1 MSAYRPRRS
10 RSAFSAVIIALV
22 LLAALAIGFL
32 LGNLLSSD
40 DDGLG
45 QGSPSS
51 VASPS
56 ASGAAASAAPTAS
69 TSAAPSAAPL
79 ASGSASPVVTA
90 PEGVIPPGGAV
101 RVVADGLRMR
111 GAPSTDAV
119 LVETLPANQLL
130 VVGHAPQRG
139 DFGPVS
145 GGGLDW
151 YPVVRLGDLTEL
163 PPLSEGPLSTE
174 SAFGWVA
181 GGDASEAYIELVAPR
196 CAARPVDLATLE
208 AMLPWER
215 LACFGSES
223 ITVEGTFGCGGCGGL
238 FPGTFEPIW
247 IAHPNNFNLL
257 SVDASARLGPFSIR
271 LAPDGPEEPD
281 QASILRVTGHFDDGA
296 AAGCTIAP
304 GEPPVPIDPAVA
316 VLFCREQFVA
326 DSFEVTGTDADFPF
340 S

>member
-22 LLAALAIGFL
+22 LLAALAVGFL
-32 LGNLLSSD
+32 LGNLLSGND
-40 DDGLG
+40 DELG
-45 QGSPSS
+45 QGSASS

-56 ASGAAASAAPTAS
+56 VSGAPV
-69 TSAAPSAAPL
+69 SAAPSAPASTAPSGGPV
-79 ASGSASPVVTA
+79 ASGIASPVVTA
-90 PEGVIPPGGAV
+90 PEGVIPPGSAV

-111 GAPSTDAV
+111 DAPSTDAV

-151 YPVVRLGDLTEL
+151 YPVIRLADLTEL
-163 PPLSEGPLSTE
+163 PPLSDGPVSTE

-181 GGDASEAYIELVAPR
+181 GGDASEAYLELVTPR

-208 AMLPWER
+208 AMLPWEQ
-215 LACFGSES
+215 LACFGDES
-223 ITVEGTFGCGGCGGL
+223 ITIEGTFGCGGCGGL

-257 SVDASARLGPFSIR
+257 SVDASARIGPFSIR
-271 LAPDGPEEPD
+271 LVPEGMEQPD

-296 AAGCTIAP
+296 AAGCSIAP
-304 GEPPVPIDPAVA
+304 GEPPVAIDPAIA
-316 VLFCREQFVA
+316 VLFCREQFVVET
-326 DSFEVTGTDADFPF
+326 FEVIGTDAGFP
-340 S
+340 SG

>member
-10 RSAFSAVIIALV
+10 RSAFSAAVIVLI

-32 LGNLLSSD
+32 LGNLLSG
-40 DDGLG
+40 DGDAG

-56 ASGAAASAAPTAS
+56 ASGASV
-69 TSAAPSAAPL
+69 SAAPSASATTAPSGEPA
-79 ASGSASPVVTA
+79 ASGSAAPVVTA
-90 PEGVIPPGGAV
+90 PEGVIPPGSAV
-101 RVVADGLRMR
+101 RVLADGLRMR
-111 GAPSTDAV
+111 DAPSTDAA
-119 LVETLPANQLL
+119 LVETLPAAQLL
-130 VVGHAPQRG
+130 VVGYAPQRG

-145 GGGLDW
+145 ADGFDW
-151 YPVVRLGDLTEL
+151 YPVIRLSDLTEL
-163 PPLSEGPLSTE
+163 PPLSDGPVSTE

-181 GGDASEAYIELVAPR
+181 GGDATEAYVELVAPR

-208 AMLPWER
+208 AMLPWEH
-215 LACFGSES
+215 LACFGNES

-257 SVDASARLGPFSIR
+257 SVDANARIGPFSIR
-271 LAPDGPEEPD
+271 VAPDGPEQPEV
-281 QASILRVTGHFDDGA
+281 ASIIRVTGHFDDGA

-304 GEPPVPIDPAVA
+304 GEPPVAIDPGSAL
-316 VLFCREQFVA
+316 LFCREQFVVE
-326 DSFEVTGTDADFPF
+326 SYEVIGTDADFPLG
-340 S
+340 